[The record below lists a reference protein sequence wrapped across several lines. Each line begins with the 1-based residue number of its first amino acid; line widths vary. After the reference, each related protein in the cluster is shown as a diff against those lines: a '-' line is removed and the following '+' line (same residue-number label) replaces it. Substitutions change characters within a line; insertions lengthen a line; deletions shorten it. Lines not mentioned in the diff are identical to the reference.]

1 MTTTNQQF
9 NIKAEWLEWQADR
22 FLDEDDYFVGF
33 EDGDHRVAT
42 VFNHHGEI
50 ETKHTAHLMAASA
63 DLLVASLEALECL
76 DHTNPQHLHAITL
89 LEAAIKKA
97 TQTE

>member
-9 NIKAEWLEWQADR
+9 NIKPEWLEWQADR
-22 FLDEDDYFVGF
+22 FLDEDDCFIGF

-50 ETKHTAHLMAASA
+50 ETKQTANLMAASA
-63 DLLVASLEALECL
+63 DLLYASLEALECL
-76 DHTNPQHLHAITL
+76 DRTNPQHLHAVTL